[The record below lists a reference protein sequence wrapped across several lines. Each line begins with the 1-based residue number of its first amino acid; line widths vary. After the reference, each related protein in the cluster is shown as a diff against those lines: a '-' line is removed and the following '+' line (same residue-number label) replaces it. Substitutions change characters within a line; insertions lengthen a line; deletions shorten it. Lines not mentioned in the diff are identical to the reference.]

1 MNPEHVKSFV
11 TYYLQNL
18 SERTRREKAG
28 TKWGIDWVAYNI
40 GLARFGKPVR
50 LPFLRHGTEG
60 FPKSKTEAEFGVDV
74 AFVSEDGTELV
85 VFVLKDEPLTNATW
99 TANDFDRDLRMAM
112 TPDLSADGLENVK
125 TVTVILAYNKDDH
138 QNGILAYDRFVAAA
152 PSKVGDQVELRFA
165 RWNLSE
171 LVDQTIRYLFSPSLV
186 PERFF
191 GQLSYITAQVADFT
205 HGSDR
210 WEQQLI
216 PNWKRF
222 LNDVLTETDGTRG
235 PELIPVALI
244 ILREHAGKNPSR
256 ETGWIDLIEWA
267 ALALWRTD
275 TSRNDPAFHTAV
287 LRFWEEFYLP
297 ELGRFYQAHMPALSV
312 EHSIDQLAAATS
324 VGTVAAAQVA
334 YWHLARLGLLSVSLT
349 ERHDTR
355 VERGD
360 DDERRVKEIANWLVM
375 LVNGNESVLRP
386 VLDIEHIQVFLML
399 EMLRNA
405 GRISEMATIIG
416 ALERK
421 LYLRRVNDGGLPF
434 IDGANSLD
442 NVFEQVA
449 TAPAESLITVESSY
463 FVLALLEMCCVFEE
477 SVRDDLLG
485 RIHRHLVLGAMDIG
499 DPGDRKP
506 LDLVSWIPPHDWAQ
520 QVLRGAVRDGDG
532 VAVHRFGDTREVEG
546 PEVFAGLQRTVAE
559 MRRVDE
565 FIAPVAIPLGALIL
579 AALRHRTPLPPELW
593 RRIAFP
599 RDASAAQAVSSE

>member
-18 SERTRREKAG
+18 AERTRREKAG
-28 TKWGIDWVAYNI
+28 TKWGIDWITYNI

-50 LPFLRHGTEG
+50 LPFLRQGTGG

-85 VFVLKDEPLTNATW
+85 VFVLKDEPLTNSTW
-99 TANDFDRDLRMAM
+99 TANDFDRDLRMAI
-112 TPDLSADGLENVK
+112 TPDLSGDGLGHVK
-125 TVTVILAYNKDDH
+125 TVTVVLAYNKDDH

-152 PSKVGDQVELRFA
+152 PSKVGDQAELRFA

-171 LVDQTIRYLFSPSLV
+171 LVEQTIRYLFSPSIV

-191 GQLSYITAQVADFT
+191 GQLSYIAAQVADFI
-205 HGSDR
+205 HGSDK

-222 LNDVLTETDGTRG
+222 LSDVLTETDGTRG

-244 ILREHAGKNPSR
+244 ILREHADQNPSR

-267 ALALWRTD
+267 AIALWRTD
-275 TSRNDPAFHTAV
+275 TSRNDSAFHTAV
-287 LRFWEEFYLP
+287 LRFWEEFYVP
-297 ELGRFYQAHMPALSV
+297 ELERFYRANMPSLSV
-312 EHSIDQLAAATS
+312 EHSIDQLAVATS
-324 VGTVAAAQVA
+324 VGAVAAAQVA

-349 ERHDTR
+349 ESRDSS
-355 VERGD
+355 VAPGEDVGQG
-360 DDERRVKEIANWLVM
+360 VQEIANWLVM
-375 LVNGNESVLRP
+375 LVNANESVLRP
-386 VLDIEHIQVFLML
+386 VLDVEHIQVFLMF

-405 GRISEMATIIG
+405 GRISEMATVIG
-416 ALERK
+416 VLERK
-421 LYLRRVNDGGLPF
+421 LYLRRVSDGGLPF

-449 TAPAESLITVESSY
+449 TAPAEPLITVESSY
-463 FVLALLEMCCVFEE
+463 FVLALLEMCCAFDQ
-477 SVRDDLLG
+477 SIRDDLLG
-485 RIHRHLVLGAMDIG
+485 RIHRHLVLGAMDAG

-520 QVLRGAVRDGDG
+520 QVLSGAVRDGEG
-532 VAVHRFGDTREVEG
+532 VAVHRFGDTRDLPG
-546 PEVFAGLQRTVAE
+546 SEVFAGLQRTVAE

-565 FIAPVAIPLGALIL
+565 FSVPEAIPLGALIL
-579 AALRHRTPLPPELW
+579 AALRHRSPLPPELW

-599 RDASAAQAVSSE
+599 VGQQASPPKTA